1 MHLSFILS
9 FVVWTLSI
17 HCYQKISDP
26 YHYILS
32 TDLINCAALC
42 TMTAVALC
50 CEHTVRVPCFK
61 NIILVQESFY
71 EHCITT
77 VTVIGVVGDLK
88 HKESF
93 LSQTRSRRNHTHPSS
108 SDSLSPDWL
117 IDALLLTQTELID
130 QAEQSSSEA
139 VRLKYLSSAEPE
151 IRGKLTVTLYL
162 GPSRS
167 FRSWFSSLWSAT
179 CSIGSSETTWRI
191 STSLSSRSGYGEVG
205 SAAS

>member
-1 MHLSFILS
+1 MHYYS
-9 FVVWTLSI
+9 
-17 HCYQKISDP
+17 HCNWGPECWYYTQCV
-26 YHYILS
+26 L
-32 TDLINCAALC
+32 
-42 TMTAVALC
+42 
-50 CEHTVRVPCFK
+50 
-61 NIILVQESFY
+61 
-71 EHCITT
+71 
-77 VTVIGVVGDLK
+77 GDLK

-93 LSQTRSRRNHTHPSS
+93 LSQTRSRRNQTHTPPALTHSHLTDWSMLSFSHTH
-108 SDSLSPDWL
+108 WF
-117 IDALLLTQTELID
+117 LTQTELID

-139 VRLKYLSSAEPE
+139 VRLEYLSSAEPE

-191 STSLSSRSGYGEVG
+191 LTSLSSRSGSGEVG